1 MKADL
6 NLWMSAVS
14 NDTPINISAYQL
26 SKSWDEN
33 QASWNYSKTS
43 PLTSWSVKGGDYT
56 STVLSSMEVGNQID
70 LAYSQKWDIPVGLIN
85 KWVTNPTTNN
95 GIILKSNSEST
106 NTYKK
111 FISSEY
117 PIDGQYQPLLVIT
130 YKTGARL
137 GIEDYWEYDSHSLV
151 GGTSYTNLTTGNNII
166 QYQDFTLPSRGGF
179 GLDFNRTYN
188 SKSQENSIFGYGWTA
203 TGLENLYV
211 GSNNI
216 DYTDEDGTTHKF
228 TYDDASALYKS
239 EAGKYLTIKKSSE
252 SINNKYVYYYE
263 LQDKYG
269 NKKIFK
275 IDEFNNDTD
284 LTLATLQYWEDRH
297 GNRINFEY
305 NSNHQLIKIT
315 SDLGNGLVK
324 SIELSY
330 NTDGY
335 VESVSYEGSKFTY
348 SYKNDQLISMN
359 QLKSD
364 GTYSVTQFEYKDNRI
379 SAIIDPNGRR
389 TDFTYQNEML
399 TKVQEPQEINGVK
412 DPGDR
417 PGTEYSIDI
426 ANKCSIITYP
436 EGNHETFYSNDQY
449 VTIKKIDSDGMETT
463 YTLDENYNPTA
474 IIEDGHPTTNTY
486 DNKGNLTS
494 TTDPEHHTISYEYTT
509 FSNIAKIIDSN
520 QNPTF
525 YTYNAK
531 GDLLSIKYPDT
542 GTETYQYDSYGDLQS
557 VTHPDTSTENIK
569 YDYNTNQ
576 KTVESIDPF
585 LNKTKSVADHQGN
598 LLERTDGKGN
608 PFTYSYDEK
617 NELTEVSD
625 PNQKTTRYEYD
636 PNGNITK
643 ITNSKNKET
652 NFEYDG
658 QNNLQKE
665 KNALGEETR
674 YQYDLNGNLEKTIL
688 PNDHNIIN
696 HYDYSVDQL
705 KSIEVNG
712 TTMWGF
718 GYDSS
723 GNVTTVCKGGY
734 PCQGS
739 DVLKTISY
747 KDDGSVDTIVDR
759 GNPINYTDLGT
770 KQVLKYQVGN
780 QTSSIEFLLNP
791 MNQLSSIS
799 RNGETTPLAAFD
811 YEKGGLPKL
820 VKYKN
825 GSSIEMYYDHNRLNK
840 YVLNSNTQEPLDTF
854 TFQYDANNNI
864 TKIDSKEN
872 GVTSYTYDDKLDQL
886 RKEELPDGTTISYEY
901 DEVGNRVSKSITKS
915 GDTKVTQYSYND
927 ANQLVEAGEKSY
939 QYDKNGNL
947 KNDGSKEYIFNDLNQ
962 LEEIKDQTGK
972 SIAKYTYDEEG
983 KRISSTTGTG
993 TIHYFYNGN
1002 QVIYETNSENQ
1013 TLREYTYNDAGQPLT
1028 MTLNGNTY
1036 YYLYNQHGDVIAL
1049 TDENS
1054 KEVASYTYDAWGN
1067 VLTQSGDLA
1076 SENPYRYAGYR
1087 YDENTHLYYLLARYY
1102 NPETGVFLS
1111 LDPVMG
1117 DIQNPI
1123 TLNGYNYA
1131 NNNPVMFFDPDG
1143 ELAIPKK
1150 VKKVLRSFINY
1161 IFNDFINN
1169 TVTNILLIAV
1179 PGGINAWLGRKMI
1192 MKEGFSMIRK
1202 KPYKKMIFNFI
1213 TGGMSGYG
1221 LGQWGSDKIGKAQYV
1236 ISKFF
1241 NYEKAFDK
1249 LWIGKKIDSAL
1260 RKTRNYLLK
1269 RI

>member
-1 MKADL
+1 
-6 NLWMSAVS
+6 
-14 NDTPINISAYQL
+14 
-26 SKSWDEN
+26 
-33 QASWNYSKTS
+33 
-43 PLTSWSVKGGDYT
+43 
-56 STVLSSMEVGNQID
+56 
-70 LAYSQKWDIPVGLIN
+70 
-85 KWVTNPTTNN
+85 
-95 GIILKSNSEST
+95 
-106 NTYKK
+106 
-111 FISSEY
+111 
-117 PIDGQYQPLLVIT
+117 
-130 YKTGARL
+130 
-137 GIEDYWEYDSHSLV
+137 
-151 GGTSYTNLTTGNNII
+151 
-166 QYQDFTLPSRGGF
+166 
-179 GLDFNRTYN
+179 
-188 SKSQENSIFGYGWTA
+188 
-203 TGLENLYV
+203 
-211 GSNNI
+211 
-216 DYTDEDGTTHKF
+216 
-228 TYDDASALYKS
+228 
-239 EAGKYLTIKKSSE
+239 
-252 SINNKYVYYYE
+252 
-263 LQDKYG
+263 
-269 NKKIFK
+269 
-275 IDEFNNDTD
+275 
-284 LTLATLQYWEDRH
+284 
-297 GNRINFEY
+297 
-305 NSNHQLIKIT
+305 
-315 SDLGNGLVK
+315 
-324 SIELSY
+324 
-330 NTDGY
+330 
-335 VESVSYEGSKFTY
+335 
-348 SYKNDQLISMN
+348 
-359 QLKSD
+359 
-364 GTYSVTQFEYKDNRI
+364 
-379 SAIIDPNGRR
+379 
-389 TDFTYQNEML
+389 
-399 TKVQEPQEINGVK
+399 
-412 DPGDR
+412 
-417 PGTEYSIDI
+417 
-426 ANKCSIITYP
+426 
-436 EGNHETFYSNDQY
+436 
-449 VTIKKIDSDGMETT
+449 
-463 YTLDENYNPTA
+463 
-474 IIEDGHPTTNTY
+474 
-486 DNKGNLTS
+486 
-494 TTDPEHHTISYEYTT
+494 
-509 FSNIAKIIDSN
+509 
-520 QNPTF
+520 
-525 YTYNAK
+525 
-531 GDLLSIKYPDT
+531 
-542 GTETYQYDSYGDLQS
+542 
-557 VTHPDTSTENIK
+557 
-569 YDYNTNQ
+569 
-576 KTVESIDPF
+576 
-585 LNKTKSVADHQGN
+585 
-598 LLERTDGKGN
+598 
-608 PFTYSYDEK
+608 
-617 NELTEVSD
+617 
-625 PNQKTTRYEYD
+625 
-636 PNGNITK
+636 
-643 ITNSKNKET
+643 
-652 NFEYDG
+652 
-658 QNNLQKE
+658 
-665 KNALGEETR
+665 
-674 YQYDLNGNLEKTIL
+674 
-688 PNDHNIIN
+688 
-696 HYDYSVDQL
+696 
-705 KSIEVNG
+705 
-712 TTMWGF
+712 
-718 GYDSS
+718 
-723 GNVTTVCKGGY
+723 
-734 PCQGS
+734 
-739 DVLKTISY
+739 
-747 KDDGSVDTIVDR
+747 
-759 GNPINYTDLGT
+759 
-770 KQVLKYQVGN
+770 
-780 QTSSIEFLLNP
+780 